1 MKKRIVILTRIL
13 IFSLSIIILSSTT
26 CKKDNIHYELTIIN
40 KSNKSIYM
48 NWADSYPDTL
58 LNCPWG
64 VEIPVNDKY
73 IISSGSHGWE
83 DIFKSMDVLQIFIVD
98 ANFAKTTPC
107 DSIRKY
113 NMILKRYA
121 LTYNDLQNNNWTIT
135 YPLK

>member
-1 MKKRIVILTRIL
+1 MKKQIVILTRIL

-73 IISSGSHGWE
+73 IISGGSHGWE
-83 DIFKSMDVLQIFIVD
+83 DIFKSMDILQIFIVD

-121 LTYNDLQNNNWTIT
+121 LTYKDLQNKNWTIT
-135 YPLK
+135 YP